1 MAGASASASGMVPCS
16 ARMVSHPCTVPG
28 MDTEKGPS
36 WGICRCPAARSRSMD
51 AAPGARPL
59 PFRACTFFS
68 PSWRTRAN
76 ISPPTPV
83 DSGST
88 TLRVAAA
95 ATAASTALPPCI
107 SICSPACAASGWL
120 VATIPFNA
128 STGDR
133 LESKNMVF
141 SLFLSTK
148 DTKVH
153 EGFFS
158 FVHE

>member
-1 MAGASASASGMVPCS
+1 M
-16 ARMVSHPCTVPG
+16 
-28 MDTEKGPS
+28 
-36 WGICRCPAARSRSMD
+36 
-51 AAPGARPL
+51 
-59 PFRACTFFS
+59 
-68 PSWRTRAN
+68 
-76 ISPPTPV
+76 SPPTPV

-107 SICSPACAASGWL
+107 STCSPACAASGWL

-153 EGFFS
+153 EGFFL
-158 FVHE
+158 FCPRMNTNEH